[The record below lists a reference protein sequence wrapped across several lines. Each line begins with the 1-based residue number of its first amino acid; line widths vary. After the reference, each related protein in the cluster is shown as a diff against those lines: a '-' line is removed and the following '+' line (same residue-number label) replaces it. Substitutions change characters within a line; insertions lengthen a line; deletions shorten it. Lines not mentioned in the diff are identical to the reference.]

1 MLGRRLVLALLVLAV
16 GVVPALA
23 PTPASAGPVM
33 CAEGDVTVDGRIFPE
48 PEASTSYLRFAE
60 FECGIEFLA
69 ERFPGLVEIT
79 EVGRS
84 EEDHAVYDVLVTDE
98 AVTTPK
104 EKLLVVSSIHG
115 NEIGAREGGARVMED
130 MVDPRF
136 LADEEWMT
144 QLLDQYV
151 VHFLFP
157 NPDGWVAGELTGSDD
172 AGVAWTRGNGTGRD
186 LNRNFPV
193 QGFISGRNGTLEE
206 PESQAIVDEVFGDDP
221 DGWYLG
227 TDNHGQ
233 GGDTYAAA
241 GLQIVGE
248 FDYQK
253 SETLAR
259 FADGIDDTMAEYD
272 VLENLQQLNEA
283 SGQDAGSYHWG
294 TLYDMLGY
302 SASGSLID
310 YYNTVN
316 GVGGSGFATELTA
329 GQGANFATY
338 VPLQNQIFVDS
349 IRAINYTMF
358 RQAVDRQDFT
368 YEVGGEVAYLFD
380 PEVVTSDDTNGV
392 GHVPDPEIGEVHGQQ
407 PYSATRM
414 RFFEDLNGQADRP
427 LTSVRVGEVASG
439 AVDLAWFDSLV
450 LANDALPEPGGI
462 DSEAWF
468 ARLREWVEA
477 GGNLVVTDAAAPALA
492 SLGLVPAEAVTMEP
506 EYVGFA
512 DFTDRSLPLNENL
525 RGVAS
530 QTYDTVPI
538 GYSFG
543 TAGGAPGNTAPN
555 WKVSQSA
562 WEAAGGITAGTNGT
576 GQTIYGEA
584 PLGEG
589 RVRFLGALLPDPTE
603 EYYHPFGLQSYAVTY
618 TGYTLLQNMLRWDNP
633 TRVERPVEPG
643 GPGSGPGGGPGSG
656 SGPGSGPG
664 GEPGAGPGAGPGGE
678 PQPGT
683 DPEPGGRPAE
693 SIAVRRLAG
702 ADRVETAARIS
713 EGTREASEVVVLA
726 RADEYADALAGGPL
740 AASLGAPLL
749 LTPSDRL
756 ADVTAAEVA
765 RLGATEAVLL
775 GGEAALSAAV
785 ASDLSSRGV
794 LVRRVAGTERFA
806 TAAAIA
812 GELGASDEVLVAEGA
827 NADPA
832 RGWPDALSA
841 SALGSAARVPV
852 LLVERDRLPEATA
865 TALDASDSVT
875 VVGGPAAVG
884 DPVVAA
890 LDERAGAVARLAG
903 PNRYATSR
911 AVADEAVRRGVAG
924 RQAFIATG
932 RAFADGLTAGAATG
946 AEGGALL
953 LADDGASEDALSWLE
968 ANRDALLEV
977 TLAGGTAAV
986 GGGVEEQIRTS
997 MR

>member
-1 MLGRRLVLALLVLAV
+1 MLGRRLLLALLVLAV

-33 CAEGDVTVDGRIFPE
+33 CEEGDVTTDGRIFPE
-48 PEASTSYLRFAE
+48 PENSTTYLRFGE
-60 FECGIEFLA
+60 FECGVRFL
-69 ERFPGLVEIT
+69 ESRFPDLVDVT

-84 EEDHAVYDVLVTDE
+84 EEDHAVYDVLLTDE

-115 NEIGAREGGARVMED
+115 NEIGAREGGVRVMED

-157 NPDGWVAGELTGSDD
+157 NPDGWVRGEVTGNDD

-206 PESQAIVDEVFGDDP
+206 PESQAIVEEVFGDDP
-221 DGWYLG
+221 DGWFLG

-241 GLQIVGE
+241 GLQIVGQ

-272 VLENLQQLNEA
+272 VLENLQQLNES
-283 SGQDAGSYHWG
+283 SGQDAGAYHWG

-310 YYNTVN
+310 YYNTVD
-316 GVGGSGFATELTA
+316 GIGGSGFATELTA
-329 GQGANFATY
+329 GTSANFASY
-338 VPLQNQIFVDS
+338 VPLQNQVFVDS

-358 RQAVDRQDFT
+358 RQAIDRQDFT

-380 PEVVTSDDTNGV
+380 PEVVTSEDTNGV
-392 GHVPDPEIGEVHGQQ
+392 GHVPNPDIGEIHPQQ
-407 PYSATRM
+407 PYTATRM
-414 RFFEDLNGQADRP
+414 RFFDDLNAEADRP
-427 LTSVRVGEVASG
+427 LTAVRTGEVASG

-468 ARLREWVEA
+468 ARLRAWVEA

-492 SLGLVPAEAVTMEP
+492 SLGLVSAEDVVMAP

-512 DFTDRSLPLNENL
+512 EFTDRSLPLNENL

-543 TAGGAPGNTAPN
+543 AAGGAPGDTAPN

-562 WEAAGGITAGTNGT
+562 WEAAGGITAATNGP

-584 PLGEG
+584 PLGDG

-618 TGYTLLQNMLRWDNP
+618 TGYTLLQNMLKWDNP
-633 TRVERPVEPG
+633 TRVERPAEAEVP
-643 GPGSGPGGGPGSG
+643 GPGGGEPPPPPI
-656 SGPGSGPG
+656 GPGPGP
-664 GEPGAGPGAGPGGE
+664 
-678 PQPGT
+678 
-683 DPEPGGRPAE
+683 DPEPTEPTE
-693 SIAVRRLAG
+693 SITLRRLAG

-713 EGTREASEVVVLA
+713 EGTRDRSEVVVLA

-775 GGEAALSAAV
+775 GGEAALSPAV
-785 ASDLSSRGV
+785 ASDLSSQGV
-794 LVRRVAGTERFA
+794 SVRRVAGAERFA

-812 GELGASDEVLVAEGA
+812 GELPASAEVLVAEGA

-852 LLVERDRLPEATA
+852 LLVERDRLPEVTA
-865 TALDASDSVT
+865 AALDASDSVT

-884 DPVVAA
+884 DAVVAQ
-890 LDERAGAVARLAG
+890 LDERAGTVSRLAG
-903 PNRYATSR
+903 ENRYATSR

-924 RQAFIATG
+924 QEAFVATG

-946 AEGGALL
+946 ADGGVLL
-953 LADDGASEDALSWLE
+953 LADDGQSGDALSWLE
-968 ANRDALLEV
+968 ANRDALVEV
-977 TLAGGTAAV
+977 TLAGGPAAV
-986 GGGVEEQIRTS
+986 GAEVEEQIRAWIG
-997 MR
+997 